1 MTVCDHGPWTPKR
14 VATLSDVDA
23 DNLQEPGHH
32 LPAAPGPGGD
42 NFTDPPMGVR
52 RVWCLVGPTA
62 TGKTA
67 LSIAMANEA
76 PIEVVSADSRM
87 IYRWMDIGT
96 AKPSATERSKVS
108 HHLIDCADPDEP
120 FTVVDW
126 VARAG
131 DAIERIWARGR
142 QPLVVGGTGLYFR
155 ALCDGLEIPPVPP
168 DEDLRSVLE
177 ERATREGW
185 QALQADLRSID
196 PVSASRIEGRNVRR
210 VIRAIEVTRA
220 TGRPFS
226 AWQQRSTPP
235 FEVSWAGLDLPR
247 DVLDVTIDARASHQV
262 EAGLRQEVHGLL
274 DRGYSRTLPPMRGL
288 AYREMVELIDG
299 VTTPDEAV
307 HRYQAV
313 TRQYARRQQSWFRP
327 DLRIRWFDPRTVD
340 PREVV
345 AHLADGQAQ
354 GDQG

>member
-1 MTVCDHGPWTPKR
+1 MQDQG
-14 VATLSDVDA
+14 
-23 DNLQEPGHH
+23 QEPLGT
-32 LPAAPGPGGD
+32 PGAGGD
-42 NFTDPPMGVR
+42 DIADASMIVR

-96 AKPSATERSKVS
+96 AKPSVTERAHVA
-108 HHLIDCADPDEP
+108 HHLVDCADPDEP
-120 FTVVDW
+120 FTVIDW
-126 VARAG
+126 VARAR
-131 DAIERIWARGR
+131 AAMERIWARGR

-168 DEDLRSVLE
+168 DEDLRKALE

-185 QALQADLRSID
+185 QALHAELRSLD
-196 PVSASRIEGRNVRR
+196 PESASRIEGRNVRR

-220 TGRPFS
+220 TGRPFFE
-226 AWQQRSTPP
+226 WQQRSAPP

-247 DVLDVTIDARASHQV
+247 DVLDVTIDARASGQV
-262 EAGLRQEVHGLL
+262 TAGLRQEVRGLL

-288 AYREMVELIDG
+288 AYREMVELIDA

-313 TRQYARRQQSWFRP
+313 TRKYARRQQSWFRP
-327 DLRIRWFDPRTVD
+327 DPRIRWFDARIVD

-345 AHLADGQAQ
+345 AHLADGQSQ

>member
-1 MTVCDHGPWTPKR
+1 M
-14 VATLSDVDA
+14 DA
-23 DNLQEPGHH
+23 DNLQDQGHQPLGTPG
-32 LPAAPGPGGD
+32 ARGDEIADAP
-42 NFTDPPMGVR
+42 MIVR

-67 LSIAMANEA
+67 LAIAMANEA

-96 AKPSATERSKVS
+96 AKPSVTERANVA

-126 VARAG
+126 VARAR
-131 DAIERIWARGR
+131 AAMERIWARGR

-168 DEDLRSVLE
+168 DEDLRNALE

-185 QALQADLRSID
+185 QALQAELHLID
-196 PVSASRIEGRNVRR
+196 PASASRIEGRNVRR

-226 AWQQRSTPP
+226 AWQQRVAPP

-247 DVLDVTIDARASHQV
+247 DVLDVTIDARVSDQV
-262 EAGLRQEVHGLL
+262 KAGLRQEVRGLL
-274 DRGYSRTLPPMRGL
+274 DRGYSRSLPPMRGL
-288 AYREMVELIDG
+288 AYREMVELIDAA
-299 VTTPDEAV
+299 TTPDEAV
-307 HRYQAV
+307 HRYRAV

-327 DLRIRWFDPRTVD
+327 DPRITWFDPRTVD

-345 AHLADGQAQ
+345 AHLADGQSQ
-354 GDQG
+354 GDHG